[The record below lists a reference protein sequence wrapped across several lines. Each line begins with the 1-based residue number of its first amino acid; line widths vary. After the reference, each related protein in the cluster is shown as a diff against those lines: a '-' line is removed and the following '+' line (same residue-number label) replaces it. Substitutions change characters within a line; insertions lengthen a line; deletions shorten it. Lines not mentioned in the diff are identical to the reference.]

1 MPCRRYCLTL
11 SPVRPLK
18 WCRPR
23 QLHRP
28 DLSPYETSRRASGK
42 SRVWEVSC
50 SWVSIAHCTTRLAN
64 STKRLSPAEPTT
76 RPLNWTIF
84 ERHQTR
90 VTRDIFG
97 QYGSFG
103 SATQGWMAG
112 FRLVKTE
119 VLKASA
125 DGRQSCG
132 NRRVGAERPPAR
144 PRPFGSRA
152 DYWSVMRGAGRGPAE
167 LPPTHASII
176 RHPRCFNETKN

>member
-1 MPCRRYCLTL
+1 MPCQRYYLTV
-11 SPVRPLK
+11 SPVSPK

-112 FRLVKTE
+112 FRVVKTG
-119 VLKASA
+119 VLTVSRAV
-125 DGRQSCG
+125 G
-132 NRRVGAERPPAR
+132 NRADFLRRGSNGRPPCSTVRQVGRLQHCVEAR
-144 PRPFGSRA
+144 
-152 DYWSVMRGAGRGPAE
+152 Y
-167 LPPTHASII
+167 
-176 RHPRCFNETKN
+176 